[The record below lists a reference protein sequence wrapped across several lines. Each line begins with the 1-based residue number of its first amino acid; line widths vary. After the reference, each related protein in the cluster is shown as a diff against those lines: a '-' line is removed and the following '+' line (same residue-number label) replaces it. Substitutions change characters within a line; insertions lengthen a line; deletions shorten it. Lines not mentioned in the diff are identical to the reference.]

1 MMAEAKSRTPA
12 KKAAPAKSAAKA
24 APAKSSAVKPAAK
37 KVVAAKPV
45 AKKTTVAKPTAA
57 KPTAAKPA
65 AKKTSPAKATFAQKG
80 KGITAEQRYRMI
92 AEAAYYIAE
101 KRGFAP
107 GDPSKDWADAE
118 AQIRVMFS
126 A

>member
-1 MMAEAKSRTPA
+1 MAEAKSRTPA

-24 APAKSSAVKPAAK
+24 APAKASPAKAVAK
-37 KVVAAKPV
+37 KTTAAKPV
-45 AKKTTVAKPTAA
+45 AKKAA
-57 KPTAAKPA
+57 
-65 AKKTSPAKATFAQKG
+65 PAKAAPAKKG
-80 KGITAEQRYRMI
+80 NGITAEQRYRMI

-107 GDPSKDWADAE
+107 GDPSRDWADAE
-118 AQIRVMFS
+118 AQIRAMFS

>member
-1 MMAEAKSRTPA
+1 MAEAKSRTPA

-24 APAKSSAVKPAAK
+24 APAKSSSAKPAAK
-37 KVVAAKPV
+37 KATVAKPVAAKSIATKTTAAKPV
-45 AKKTTVAKPTAA
+45 AKKAAPAKVTS
-57 KPTAAKPA
+57 
-65 AKKTSPAKATFAQKG
+65 AKKG
-80 KGITAEQRYRMI
+80 NGISAEQRYRMI

-118 AQIRVMFS
+118 AQIRGMFS

>member
-1 MMAEAKSRTPA
+1 MAEAKSRTPA

-24 APAKSSAVKPAAK
+24 APVKASPAKAVAKKNTAAKSA
-37 KVVAAKPV
+37 AAKPV
-45 AKKTTVAKPTAA
+45 AKKAA
-57 KPTAAKPA
+57 
-65 AKKTSPAKATFAQKG
+65 PAKAAPAKKG
-80 KGITAEQRYRMI
+80 NGITAEQRYRMI

-107 GDPSKDWADAE
+107 GDPSRDWADAE
-118 AQIRVMFS
+118 AQIRAMFS

>member
-24 APAKSSAVKPAAK
+24 APAKASPAKAVAKKTTAAK
-37 KVVAAKPV
+37 SAAAKPV
-45 AKKTTVAKPTAA
+45 AKKAA
-57 KPTAAKPA
+57 
-65 AKKTSPAKATFAQKG
+65 PAKAAPAKKG
-80 KGITAEQRYRMI
+80 NGITAEQRYRMI

-107 GDPSKDWADAE
+107 GDPSRDWADAE
-118 AQIRVMFS
+118 AQIRAMFS

>member
-1 MMAEAKSRTPA
+1 MAEAKSRTPA

-24 APAKSSAVKPAAK
+24 APAKASPAKAVAKKTTAVKSA
-37 KVVAAKPV
+37 AAKPV
-45 AKKTTVAKPTAA
+45 AKKAA
-57 KPTAAKPA
+57 
-65 AKKTSPAKATFAQKG
+65 PAKAAPAKKG
-80 KGITAEQRYRMI
+80 NGITAEQRYRMI

-107 GDPSKDWADAE
+107 GDPSRDWADAE
-118 AQIRVMFS
+118 AQIRAMFS

>member
-1 MMAEAKSRTPA
+1 MAEAKSRTPA

-24 APAKSSAVKPAAK
+24 APAKASPAKAVAKKTTAAKPA
-37 KVVAAKPV
+37 AAKPV
-45 AKKTTVAKPTAA
+45 AKKAA
-57 KPTAAKPA
+57 
-65 AKKTSPAKATFAQKG
+65 PAKAAPAKKG
-80 KGITAEQRYRMI
+80 NGITAEQRYRMI

-107 GDPSKDWADAE
+107 GDPSRDWADAE
-118 AQIRVMFS
+118 AQIRAMFS

>member
-1 MMAEAKSRTPA
+1 MAEAKSRTTT
-12 KKAAPAKSAAKA
+12 KKAAPAKSAAKS
-24 APAKSSAVKPAAK
+24 APAKSSPAKPAAK
-37 KVVAAKPV
+37 KITAAKPIAAKPV
-45 AKKTTVAKPTAA
+45 AKKA
-57 KPTAAKPA
+57 
-65 AKKTSPAKATFAQKG
+65 SPAKASPAK
-80 KGITAEQRYRMI
+80 KNAGISAEQRYRMI

-118 AQIRVMFS
+118 AQIRGMFS

>member
-24 APAKSSAVKPAAK
+24 APAKSSAAKPAAK
-37 KVVAAKPV
+37 KTTAAKPV
-45 AKKTTVAKPTAA
+45 AKKTTVAKPAA
-57 KPTAAKPA
+57 SKPA
-65 AKKTSPAKATFAQKG
+65 AKKISPAKATSAQKG
-80 KGITAEQRYRMI
+80 NGITAEQRYRMI

-107 GDPSKDWADAE
+107 GDPSRDWADAE

>member
-1 MMAEAKSRTPA
+1 MAEAKSRTTA

-24 APAKSSAVKPAAK
+24 APAKSSAAKPAAK
-37 KVVAAKPV
+37 KSTAAKPVAAKPV
-45 AKKTTVAKPTAA
+45 AKK
-57 KPTAAKPA
+57 PA
-65 AKKTSPAKATFAQKG
+65 AKKAAPAKTAPAKKG
-80 KGITAEQRYRMI
+80 NSITAEQRYRMI

-107 GDPSKDWADAE
+107 GDPSRDWADAE
-118 AQIRVMFS
+118 AQIRAMFS